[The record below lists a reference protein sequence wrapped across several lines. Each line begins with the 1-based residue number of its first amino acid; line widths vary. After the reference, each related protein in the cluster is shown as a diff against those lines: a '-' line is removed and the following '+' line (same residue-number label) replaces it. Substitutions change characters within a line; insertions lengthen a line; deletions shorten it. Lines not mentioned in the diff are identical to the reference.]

1 MTEREGEKRP
11 HRRPRDLRGHQLSPL
26 AEGEGEG
33 GGGGAAA
40 RVWVASRVAPER
52 ESVSVD
58 FFFVK

>member
-33 GGGGAAA
+33 RGGRRLGFGSPP
-40 RVWVASRVAPER
+40 VSRPSENLYL
-52 ESVSVD
+52 
-58 FFFVK
+58 

>member
-33 GGGGAAA
+33 AAAAA

>member
-33 GGGGAAA
+33 RGGGGG
-40 RVWVASRVAPER
+40 
-52 ESVSVD
+52 
-58 FFFVK
+58 